1 MTFFLIL
8 IRVTYPAL
16 SELLYSIKGSSPSM
30 VNLFSPSRRMPKV
43 QRGNGTTSVARNHKQ
58 GTHRVEEG
66 VQEAGAPS
74 LSLYVCESNLS
85 VGTDMYM
92 QVPEEAREGARSPG
106 VEVTGDHEIPDMDD
120 GKKNS
125 RSLEEQTLFQ
135 SQTGCSL

>member
-1 MTFFLIL
+1 MEQRLWQEIINKGLTEWR
-8 IRVTYPAL
+8 RV
-16 SELLYSIKGSSPSM
+16 
-30 VNLFSPSRRMPKV
+30 FRRLGLPVFHCMCV
-43 QRGNGTTSVARNHKQ
+43 S
-58 GTHRVEEG
+58 
-66 VQEAGAPS
+66 
-74 LSLYVCESNLS
+74 LS

-120 GKKNS
+120 GKKTS